1 MQLLIILYILF
12 ITCSSSSSSKTQQTT
27 ATSLCNFK
35 VLHNNNNH
43 SDLNFTLI
51 SEPTIIRKYYSSAK
65 YTPSKLSSSRL
76 GQSLVG
82 LAHPYYYIIGEGKA
96 EDKMM
101 LKSFLNL
108 FNQAKNEPQHLH
120 RSSIVFSPI
129 SKKNYK
135 ICKRIFNSN
144 KRNKQLK
151 TKLKSKKSLC
161 MLSIGG
167 KNNGL
172 ALHRHGDAWL
182 QLLHGRKKWI
192 VFPPN
197 FNTLSLTK
205 KFATAALN

>member
-101 LKSFLNL
+101 LNPAKFEPYDLFDFAKILTYFSFYHIPLV
-108 FNQAKNEPQHLH
+108 E
-120 RSSIVFSPI
+120 
-129 SKKNYK
+129 
-135 ICKRIFNSN
+135 
-144 KRNKQLK
+144 
-151 TKLKSKKSLC
+151 
-161 MLSIGG
+161 
-167 KNNGL
+167 NG
-172 ALHRHGDAWL
+172 
-182 QLLHGRKKWI
+182 
-192 VFPPN
+192 
-197 FNTLSLTK
+197 
-205 KFATAALN
+205 

>member
-82 LAHPYYYIIGEGKA
+82 LAHPYYYIIGEGTY
-96 EDKMM
+96 
-101 LKSFLNL
+101 F
-108 FNQAKNEPQHLH
+108 
-120 RSSIVFSPI
+120 SSTM
-129 SKKNYK
+129 
-135 ICKRIFNSN
+135 
-144 KRNKQLK
+144 K
-151 TKLKSKKSLC
+151 TKDEENTTAIK
-161 MLSIGG
+161 
-167 KNNGL
+167 
-172 ALHRHGDAWL
+172 GDASAGL
-182 QLLHGRKKWI
+182 FHDMTLKIDQT
-192 VFPPN
+192 VSSFTTSFSQN
-197 FNTLSLTK
+197 F
-205 KFATAALN
+205 